1 MTYASRA
8 SLIAAALLVLAPSAY
23 GQAEPPGAS
32 EGAPKLDEP
41 HARFLRG
48 LELYAEDD
56 FRAALV
62 EFQRAYALAPS
73 YRILYNIAQV
83 QFQLQDYAGALR
95 SFQLYLK
102 DGGDHIEATRRKEV
116 EQDIE
121 TLHAR
126 VASLEISTN
135 EPGAEIYVD
144 DMLVG
149 TGPLSS
155 PIIVSAG
162 RRKIT
167 ARLEGYLP
175 VTKLVDVAGADSVS
189 VRLSLVKSAPTPPPA
204 PAPSTVG
211 PPPAPSPAVPLP
223 PGPTIEPSGDVP
235 WVGWVITGGLA
246 TGAAVTGVLAL
257 RASNDLQEKRE
268 TSDVGRESLDD
279 ASREVKRYA
288 IATDILGAGALIA
301 GGVSLYLTL
310 DGRNDPVRDG
320 GTAIRLNVGPRALG
334 VCGSF

>member
-8 SLIAAALLVLAPSAY
+8 SLIAAALSVLAPSAHA
-23 GQAEPPGAS
+23 QPQSPGVS
-32 EGAPKLDEP
+32 GEAPKLDEP

-62 EFQRAYALAPS
+62 EFQRAYELAPS

-95 SFQLYLK
+95 SFQRYLK
-102 DGGDHIEATRRKEV
+102 DGGDSVEATRRKEV

-126 VASLEISTN
+126 VASLQISTN
-135 EPGAEIYVD
+135 EPGAELYVD
-144 DMLVG
+144 DVLVG
-149 TGPLSS
+149 TSPLSS

-167 ARLEGYLP
+167 ARLESYLP
-175 VTKLVDVAGADSVS
+175 VTKLVDVAGADSIS
-189 VRLSLVKSAPTPPPA
+189 VRLSLVRSAPASPPA
-204 PAPSTVG
+204 PPPSTS
-211 PPPAPSPAVPLP
+211 PPSAPSPAFPP
-223 PGPTIEPSGDVP
+223 EPGPTIEPSGGVP
-235 WVGWVITGGLA
+235 WVGWAITGGLA

-268 TSDVGRESLDD
+268 TSNVGRESLDD
-279 ASREVKRYA
+279 ASREAKRYA

-301 GGVSLYLTL
+301 GGVSLYLTME
-310 DGRNDPVRDG
+310 GRSDPVRDD

-334 VCGSF
+334 VSGSF